1 MSSDATAAN
10 APREI
15 ETDRA
20 SSGPTARAPA
30 PLRRSNH
37 LFAAASLLVGVVI
50 VAGLIAVLW
59 ESSQL
64 NRPNAS
70 AAHGNQA
77 SHPVASTDSNSAQ
90 AAQAMARLLA
100 LRTLGNEAREALA
113 SHEKESAAWEK
124 AVSQIIEG
132 KAGKKIA
139 ASDGQ
144 VERIASIL
152 DKNRLTET
160 QLVSLKQQLETL
172 LAPLDEAFRAGNVGF
187 SPDGSYAGDVERIR
201 NRLKDSAADLRD
213 DGELLEILRRD
224 SAENTPSEDS
234 LSDRLEERR
243 LFRARERLAAIEQA
257 TKAAHEN
264 TIRVV
269 GEAEA
274 DVIKKKAE
282 AEAEAKR
289 LVGAVEAK
297 RLIEEAELRKKTL
310 DDELARKKLAEEA
323 EMLRKRAEDPAVQR
337 RYSAL
342 LDKGYRRFNSHPKA
356 AYLDKS
362 IEPAPASWSELNSN
376 GWLADAKSF
385 ARALC
390 PQPLAGYADVPN
402 DRRTRPYPSNDAEWK
417 QVELMLREFK
427 ELGPIWIE
435 MKLLS
440 P

>member
-1 MSSDATAAN
+1 MSSDASAAN
-10 APREI
+10 VPREI

-20 SSGPTARAPA
+20 SSGPAARASV

-37 LFAAASLLVGVVI
+37 LFAAAALLVGVVI

-64 NRPNAS
+64 NRPNV
-70 AAHGNQA
+70 AAAQGSQA
-77 SHPVASTDSNSAQ
+77 PQTVTSTDSNSAG
-90 AAQAMARLLA
+90 AAQAIARLLA
-100 LRTLGNEAREALA
+100 LRTLGAEAREALA
-113 SHEKESAAWEK
+113 AHEKEAAAWDK
-124 AVSQIIEG
+124 AVSLIAEG
-132 KAGKKIA
+132 GVGRKIA
-139 ASDGQ
+139 ASDVQ

-160 QLVSLKQQLETL
+160 QLISLKQQLDTL
-172 LAPLDEAFRAGNVGF
+172 LAPVDEAFRAGNVGF
-187 SPDGSYAGDVERIR
+187 SPDDSYASDVDRIR
-201 NRLKDSAADLRD
+201 NRLKESTADLRD
-213 DGELLEILRRD
+213 DGELLEIVRRD
-224 SAENTPSEDS
+224 SAENTPSEAS
-234 LSDRLEERR
+234 LSERLEERR
-243 LFRARERLAAIEQA
+243 LFRARERLAAIEQT

-264 TIRVV
+264 AIRVV

-274 DVIKKKAE
+274 EVIKKKAE

-297 RLIEEAELRKKTL
+297 RLVEEAELRKKTL

-362 IEPAPASWSELNSN
+362 IEPEPASWSELNSN
-376 GWLADAKSF
+376 GWLADVKSF

-402 DRRTRPYPSNDAEWK
+402 DRRTRPYPSSDGEWK
-417 QVELMLREFK
+417 QVESMLLEFK
-427 ELGPIWIE
+427 SLGPIWRE
-435 MKLLS
+435 MGLIS